1 MKTVVLWVV
10 LIILFVA
17 FYQVFSQPPPEG
29 GSHEPAP
36 SAQWSSILANWL
48 PIVFL
53 FLFFIFFM
61 RRLQSRHAPT
71 HEGVKLLGQGR
82 YVQALEI
89 FEKYRQAQPNE
100 PAGAFNSGSTK
111 LQLWKLDAA
120 LADLES
126 ARAMAK
132 GKVAAL
138 TALLPEH
145 LALVQALLG
154 REASARQNLK
164 DIPADQADPG
174 RIRLAEA
181 ILLARS
187 GDAAGARAK
196 LSSFEVKQM
205 AGTIGALARTLDAMC
220 VERLTGEL
228 RHVDRIA
235 LFGETGPD
243 GLRKAWPELI
253 SFVERAPAW

>member
-1 MKTVVLWVV
+1 MKTVALWVV

-17 FYQVFSQPPPEG
+17 FYQVFSQPPPAG
-29 GSHEPAP
+29 GVHEPVP
-36 SAQWSSILANWL
+36 TPQWSTIFANWL

-89 FEKYRQAQPNE
+89 FEKYRRAQPNE
-100 PAGAFNSGSTK
+100 PAGAFNSASTK

-120 LADLES
+120 LVDLEA
-126 ARAMAK
+126 ARKMAK

-138 TALLPEH
+138 AALLPEH

-154 REASARQNLK
+154 RLGDARQSVQ

-174 RIRLAEA
+174 RVRLAEA
-181 ILLARS
+181 IILVRS

-205 AGTIGALARTLDAMC
+205 SGTMGALARTLDAMC
-220 VERLTGEL
+220 IERLTGEL

-235 LFGETGPD
+235 LFGETGPEE
-243 GLRKAWPELI
+243 LRKAWPELI
-253 SFVERAPAW
+253 NFVERAPAW

>member
-1 MKTVVLWVV
+1 MKVVLLGVG
-10 LIILFVA
+10 LIILFITLRAPDGDAVPEA
-17 FYQVFSQPPPEG
+17 NFPQQWWSIFVRFLPFGFFLLISFFYVRRFRLMR
-29 GSHEPAP
+29 AP
-36 SAQWSSILANWL
+36 MN
-48 PIVFL
+48 
-53 FLFFIFFM
+53 
-61 RRLQSRHAPT
+61 
-71 HEGVKLLGQGR
+71 EGVKLLGQGR

-126 ARAMAK
+126 SRAMAK
-132 GKVAAL
+132 GKVPAL
-138 TALLPEH
+138 AALLPEH

-154 REASARQNLK
+154 RVGDARESLK
-164 DIPADQADPG
+164 DLPPDQADPG
-174 RIRLAEA
+174 RVRLAEA
-181 ILLARS
+181 IVLARH
-187 GDAAGARAK
+187 GDAAGARTK

-205 AGTIGALARTLDAMC
+205 SGTIGALARTLDAMC
-220 VERLTGEL
+220 IEQLTGEL
-228 RHVDRIA
+228 RHVDRVA

-243 GLRKAWPELI
+243 ELRKAWPELI